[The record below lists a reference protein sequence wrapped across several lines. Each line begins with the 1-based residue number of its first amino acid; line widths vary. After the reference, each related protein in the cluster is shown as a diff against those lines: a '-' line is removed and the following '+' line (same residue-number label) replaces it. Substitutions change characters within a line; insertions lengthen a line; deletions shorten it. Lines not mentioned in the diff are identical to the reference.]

1 MCRGAAGSPLRPL
14 ERRYVV
20 FNMSPFKKKLAAVLV
35 SSSVAFSAACAAG
48 EAIIRSAHAAEAAP
62 SAVVAQTELPSP
74 FTPCSSLEEMSSRL
88 GFTVQLPASLA
99 DRSIKALNVL
109 SGDTAQIDFAD
120 GSLYR
125 MARGK
130 EDISGDYTRYDVRK
144 SWRADGRRITAR
156 GEKDAYRSIIWNDG
170 TYTYAYLTDT
180 PLNRAEATALATG
193 R

>member
-144 SWRADGRRITAR
+144 SWRATDAVSRPGARRTRTGPSSGTTAPIR
-156 GEKDAYRSIIWNDG
+156 MPI
-170 TYTYAYLTDT
+170 
-180 PLNRAEATALATG
+180 
-193 R
+193 

>member
-1 MCRGAAGSPLRPL
+1 MIIPVIL
-14 ERRYVV
+14 ETDFEEIKRKITLVENTV
-20 FNMSPFKKKLAAVLV
+20 KLV
-35 SSSVAFSAACAAG
+35 
-48 EAIIRSAHAAEAAP
+48 
-62 SAVVAQTELPSP
+62 
-74 FTPCSSLEEMSSRL
+74 
-88 GFTVQLPASLA
+88 
-99 DRSIKALNVL
+99 
-109 SGDTAQIDFAD
+109 QIDFAD

-144 SWRADGRRITAR
+144 SWRADGRRITTR